1 MRGGPERDG
10 AGAGGR
16 DGEAAPPPGARFCRP
31 ATTYAP
37 LLPRLA
43 RGEPSA
49 PSDRR
54 TGPRLG
60 DWARGLVTDV
70 LA

>member
-1 MRGGPERDG
+1 MRGGPECHG
-10 AGAGGR
+10 AGPRSRG
-16 DGEAAPPPGARFCRP
+16 GEAAPPPEARFCRP
-31 ATTYAP
+31 ATSYAP